1 MGEST
6 LRRELTP
13 TELPENA
20 DESLPLATTMERQ
33 PPGST
38 PNAGGEEHRA
48 GDEQEEPTP
57 TQKAPDA
64 APVRQEPPRG
74 KASGGA

>member
-6 LRRELTP
+6 LRRELTS
-13 TELPENA
+13 TELPEHAN
-20 DESLPLATTMERQ
+20 ESLPLATTMERQ
-33 PPGST
+33 PPGPT

-48 GDEQEEPTP
+48 GDEQEEPT
-57 TQKAPDA
+57 KAPDE